1 MRTIIPFICLA
12 LLGIA
17 VLPLLTVKLAPSRD
31 LPSLTVAFSMSDNSA
46 RVVEM
51 EATSKLEG
59 MLSRV
64 RGLRKIRSES
74 SNGSGNITLELDRYT
89 NVEMARFEVSTL
101 IRQAWAS
108 LPESVSYPYIYTR
121 RSDEKADA
129 PFMTYLLNAPATP
142 YYICKYAE
150 ERIQPELAQLEGV
163 NKVTVSGATPMEWQL
178 EYDLDLLSAAG
189 VTVGNIS
196 TAIQQ
201 YLSKMALGTVRWQS
215 PVGDERMIRLTLS
228 GEEMKDTFDPGKI
241 TVRNSRNESI
251 GLERLVKVKRCEQEP
266 PRYYR
271 VNGMNSIY
279 LSITADENANQLKL
293 SKQIKKK
300 MEELSLSSPAGY
312 RMTLSSDTTEYI
324 NESLDTIYFRSGL
337 TMLLLLFF
345 VLLVTRSFRYLY
357 LISINIL
364 INLAISFLFY
374 YLLGLEIQLYS
385 LAGITLSLSLIMDN
399 TIVMVNHLMFHK
411 DRKVFLALLA
421 ATLTTIA
428 ALSVVFFLDESIRLN
443 LEDFS
448 KVIIINLTV
457 SLFTTLFLV
466 PSLMEKI
473 AMKEREKQVRRVIVM
488 RWMARI
494 TNVYER
500 TLYFLLRWRTA
511 TVLVLLFSFGLPF
524 FQLPKMMRSQ
534 SEFALMY
541 NKVMNGR
548 NTFTEKVLPE
558 IFKWTG
564 GTLRLFVQKVNEGN
578 YGKAELGEKV
588 VYITATL
595 PNGSTLKQMNDLAVQ
610 MESYLSTFKGI
621 KRFETSVSGPRR
633 TSFRVY
639 FTKENQNSGFPYQF
653 KQDAFYKGIE
663 LGSGSWTV
671 SGLDDSRSLSNE
683 VTEWSGQS
691 KLLMAG
697 YNYDQLFDYALQ
709 VKDTL
714 LTYRRISEV
723 LINSEFQSIK
733 DDYSEFFTDIDS
745 RRLIENQFSPQQL
758 FSSFTP
764 MFVHGQR
771 VESLSTS
778 DGSEAIKLY
787 ATQSRE
793 YDVWNMMHLPIGNSS
808 NHTKMMEVATIEKGK
823 MAQNVVKEDQQYLLC
838 LQYAYTGSGNQ
849 QSKVVKRIEEDFTN
863 MLPMGYTIKEP
874 DREDWQPTE
883 KNQYL
888 LILLVVTIIWFITS
902 ILFNSTKQSLAVIF
916 VIPVAFVG
924 VFLTFY
930 QFGLNFDQGGFSSFV
945 LLSGIT
951 VNACIYIIDEYNNI
965 MKRRPNYDPMR
976 AYLKS
981 WNAKI
986 TPVFLTTISTMLGF
1000 IPFMIGEHKE
1010 AFWFPLAAG
1019 TIGGLVF
1026 SLIGVFLYLPLFT
1039 LNRKKIHKEKIK
1051 KLNTI

>member
-17 VLPLLTVKLAPSRD
+17 VLPLLTVKLAPSRN
-31 LPSLTVAFSMSDNSA
+31 LPSLSVYYNMPNNSA

-59 MLSRV
+59 LLSRV
-64 RGLRKIRSES
+64 RGLRKIRSNS
-74 SNGSGNITLELDRYT
+74 SNGSGQITLELDRYT
-89 NVEMARFEVSTL
+89 DIEMARFEVSTI
-101 IRQAWAS
+101 IRQARAL
-108 LPESVSYPYIYTR
+108 LPESVSYPYVSAQ
-121 RSDEKADA
+121 RSDEKADIA
-129 PFMTYLLNAPATP
+129 FMTYLLNAPATP
-142 YYICKYAE
+142 YYISKYAE
-150 ERIQPELAQLEGV
+150 ERIQPELAQLDGV
-163 NKVTVSGATPMEWQL
+163 YKVTVSGATPMEWQL
-178 EYDLDLLSAAG
+178 EYDLDRLSAAG
-189 VTVGNIS
+189 VTVGDIR

-201 YLSKMALGTVRWQS
+201 YLSKMALGTVRWES
-215 PVGDERMIRLTLS
+215 PEGDERMIRLTLA
-228 GEEMKDTFDPGKI
+228 GEGMKDTFDPAKI
-241 TVRNSRNESI
+241 TVRNSRNESV
-251 GLERLVKVKRCEQEP
+251 GLERLVKVTHCEQEP
-266 PRYYR
+266 QGYYR
-271 VNGMNSIY
+271 VNGMNSVY
-279 LSITADENANQLKL
+279 LSITADEGANQLKL
-293 SKQIKKK
+293 GKLVKDK
-300 MEELSLSSPAGY
+300 MEELSHTFPAGY
-312 RMTLSSDTTEYI
+312 KMTLSSDTTEVI
-324 NESLDTIYFRSGL
+324 NDSLDTIYFRSGL
-337 TMLLLLFF
+337 TMLILLLF
-345 VLLVTRSFRYLY
+345 VLLITRSFRYLY
-357 LISINIL
+357 LISISIV
-364 INLAISFLFY
+364 INLAISAFFY
-374 YLLGLEIQLYS
+374 YLLGLEIQIFS

-399 TIVMVNHLMFHK
+399 TIVMVNHLMYHK

-448 KVIIINLTV
+448 KVIIVNLVV

-466 PSLMEKI
+466 PSLMDKI
-473 AMKEREKQVRRVIVM
+473 AMKERENNVRSFTIR

-494 TNVYER
+494 TFMYEWVIR
-500 TLYFLLRWRTA
+500 FLMRWRTT
-511 TVLVLLFSFGLPF
+511 TVFVLILSFGLPL
-524 FQLPKMMRSQ
+524 FQLPKTMKGQ
-534 SEFALMY
+534 SEFVKTYNMLM
-541 NKVMNGR
+541 NKR
-548 NTFTEKVLPE
+548 NSFTEKALPE
-558 IFKWTG
+558 IYKWTG
-564 GTLRLFVQKVNEGN
+564 GTLRLFVQKVSEGN
-578 YGKAELGEKV
+578 YGKAEQGEKV

-595 PNGSTLKQMNDLAVQ
+595 PTGSTLKQMNDLAVQ
-610 MESYLSTFKGI
+610 MESYLSTFTGI
-621 KRFETSVSGPRR
+621 KRFETTVSGPRR

-639 FTKENQNSGFPYQF
+639 FTKENQYSGFPYQF

-683 VTEWSGQS
+683 VTEYSGQS
-691 KLLMAG
+691 RLLMTG
-697 YNYDQLFDYALQ
+697 YNYDQLYDYALQ
-709 VKDTL
+709 VRDTL

-723 LINSEFQSIK
+723 LINSEFQMTK
-733 DDYSEFFTDIDS
+733 DDYREFFTDIDS

-771 VESLSTS
+771 VGSLSTP

-787 ATQSRE
+787 AEQSRE
-793 YDVWNMMHLPIGNSS
+793 YDVWNMMHLPIGSSS

-823 MAQNVVKEDQQYLLC
+823 AAQNVVKEDQQYLLC

-849 QSKVVKRIEEDFTN
+849 QGKVVKRIEEDFTN
-863 MLPMGYTIKEP
+863 MLPMGYTIEEP
-874 DREDWQPTE
+874 DREYWQPTE
-883 KNQYL
+883 KRQYL

-930 QFGLNFDQGGFSSFV
+930 QFGLRFDEGGFSSFV

-986 TPVFLTTISTMLGF
+986 TPVFVTTISTMLGF
-1000 IPFMIGEHKE
+1000 IPFMIGAHKE

-1019 TIGGLVF
+1019 TIGGLAF

-1039 LNRKKIHKEKIK
+1039 LNRKKINKGGNK
-1051 KLNTI
+1051 KLNTK